1 MAECRRGCLY
11 VEVEEEEATF
21 FRAPTLRRA
30 RKDHVC
36 GECGKTVPKGSDYVD
51 SRVMVGTRTRS
62 ERRCVSC
69 GVLSMQ
75 ECRRM
80 DMEDA
85 YDGAMDAAFADV
97 W

>member
-1 MAECRRGCLY
+1 MAECRRGMLI
-11 VEVEEEEATF
+11 VTVEEDGASF
-21 FRAPTLRRA
+21 FKAPTLRRA

-36 GECGKTVPKGSDYVD
+36 GECRKTIPKGSDYVD
-51 SRVMVGTRTRS
+51 SRIMVGRHSRA